1 VTRSAAALNRLMRT
15 RGLAEFTHAETA
27 LMVGDGVARLIE
39 RAFAAR
45 GRTPDAGAIAEY
57 SADYLT
63 HAAVQTRPYPGV
75 VEGLQALSGDGWK
88 LAVCTNKPEAAAR
101 SLLAALGLATY
112 FAAIGGGD
120 SFPVR
125 KPDPGHLLATLN
137 AAGGASSCAV
147 MAGDHA
153 NDVAAARGAGVR
165 CIFAGWGYGPP
176 AMADGAAA
184 VAGDFAELVS
194 IAQRLLG

>member
-1 VTRSAAALNRLMRT
+1 MAA
-15 RGLAEFTHAETA
+15 RGLAAFSFPETA
-27 LMVGDGVARLIE
+27 AMIGDGVAVLVR

-45 GRTPDAGAIAEY
+45 GREPDEDAIAEFG
-57 SADYLT
+57 ADYGA
-63 HAAVQTRPYPGV
+63 HAAGASRAYPGV
-75 VEGLQALSGDGWK
+75 PDLLRGLAADGWR
-88 LAVCTNKPEAAAR
+88 LAICTNKPEAAAR
-101 SLLAALGLATY
+101 GLLAALGLLPLLC
-112 FAAIGGGD
+112 AIGGGD

-176 AMADGAAA
+176 AMADGAVA